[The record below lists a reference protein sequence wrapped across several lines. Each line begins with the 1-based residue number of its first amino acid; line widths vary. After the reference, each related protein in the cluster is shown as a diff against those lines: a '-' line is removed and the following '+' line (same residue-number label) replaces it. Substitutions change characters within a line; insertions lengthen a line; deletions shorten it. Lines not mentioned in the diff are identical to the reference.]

1 MPIDVIIVAQFPMVP
16 KLPGVPQLAR
26 SLLFPPPVLPSL
38 GTQAPPE
45 VLWHAVAAAPVWGIF
60 NQAGQQVII
69 PDNVIDFDN
78 RNEWRVS
85 TYPVQDGGFA
95 SFNKVIVPP
104 ENSVRMTKAGSQND
118 RTDFIN
124 QIKAIAGDTNLYTI
138 LTPEQQY
145 LNCNV
150 VRYEVIRRGAAAA
163 FFLNEVDI
171 FFTTI
176 NPVTAQYSSTVAN
189 TSNASQPSAIPQV
202 NQGLTQAQP
211 TPPGIASRVITAL
224 TPPKP

>member
-1 MPIDVIIVAQFPMVP
+1 MPLDIIVVAPFPQVP
-16 KLPGVPQLAR
+16 NLPGVPQLAR
-26 SLLFPPPVLPSL
+26 SLLFPPPPLPSL
-38 GTQAPPE
+38 GTSAPPG
-45 VLWHAVAAAPVWGIF
+45 VLWHAVKAKPVWGVF
-60 NQAGQQVII
+60 NQAGDQVLN
-69 PDNVIDFDN
+69 PDSVIDFDN

-85 TYPVQDGGFA
+85 TYPIQSGGFA

-104 ENSVRMTKAGSQND
+104 ENQIRMTKGGTQAD
-118 RTDFIN
+118 RTNFIN

-150 VRYEVIRRGAAAA
+150 VRYEVIRRGVGAA

-176 NPVTAQYSSTVAN
+176 NPVTAQYSSTTAN

-202 NQGLTQAQP
+202 NNGLTQAQP
-211 TPPGIASRVITAL
+211 TPAATATTVINAL
-224 TPPKP
+224 TPPKG